1 MTTRSITR
9 LGDHFFRRE
18 YGRLVAMLARRV
30 GVQHLA
36 AVEDA
41 VQSALEAALTAW
53 PRDGEPASPPA
64 WLTTVAYRRLI
75 QGLRQDRGRA
85 RIAAGIEMGDEA
97 DAAPAH
103 LAGEIDDDLLR
114 LLFVCCDEAIPPES
128 RLVLALKTLCGF
140 GTTEIAL
147 ALFTS
152 RANVQKRLDRARER
166 LRQRGPGL
174 VDADVVARER
184 LPGVHAILYLLFNE
198 GYLSAREDEAIRRE
212 LCDEAVRLTT
222 LLAEHPVG
230 AVPATFALLA
240 LMHLHR
246 ARLAARVGADGL
258 VLLAEQD
265 RAAWD
270 AAAIA
275 DGLAWLARSA
285 RGDALTRYHAEA
297 GIAAAHCLAPSF
309 AATPWHDIAEL
320 YAMLEALA
328 PSPLHRLNRA
338 VAVAESRGAAAGLAV
353 LAGAAPPALARSYLW
368 HAVLADL
375 HGRAGHATVA
385 ARHRARALQAAP
397 TRAIRALLRR
407 RLGD

>member
-1 MTTRSITR
+1 VAIR
-9 LGDHFFRRE
+9 LTEPFFRRE
-18 YGRLVAMLARRV
+18 YGRLVAMLAHRV

-41 VQSALEAALTAW
+41 VQSALETALTVW
-53 PRDGEPASPPA
+53 PRDGEPASPSA

-75 QGLRQDRGRA
+75 QVLRQDRGRA
-85 RIAAGIEMGDEA
+85 RIVAGLAVTDEDA
-97 DAAPAH
+97 DAAPARF
-103 LAGEIDDDLLR
+103 AGEVDDLLR
-114 LLFVCCDEAIPPES
+114 LLFVCCDDAIPPAS
-128 RLVLALKTLCGF
+128 CLVLALKTLCGF
-140 GTTEIAL
+140 STTEIAL
-147 ALFTS
+147 RLFTS
-152 RANVQKRLDRARER
+152 RANVQKRLDRGREQ
-166 LRQRGPGL
+166 LRARGPAL
-174 VDADVVARER
+174 LDEHVVTRGR
-184 LPGVHAILYLLFNE
+184 LPGVHAVLYLLFNE

-212 LCDEAVRLTT
+212 LCDEALRLTT

-230 AVPATFALLA
+230 AVPASFALLA

-246 ARLAARVGADGL
+246 ARLAARAGAGGL

-270 AAAIA
+270 AADIA
-275 DGLAWLARSA
+275 EGMAWLARSA
-285 RGDALTRYHAEA
+285 SGDALSRYHAEA

-309 AATPWHDIAEL
+309 AATPWDQIADL

-338 VAVAESRGAAAGLAV
+338 VAIAESRGAAAGLAV
-353 LAGAAPPALARSYLW
+353 LAGPAPPALASSYLW

-375 HGRAGHATVA
+375 HGRAGHVTVA
-385 ARHRARALQAAP
+385 ARHRARALRAAP